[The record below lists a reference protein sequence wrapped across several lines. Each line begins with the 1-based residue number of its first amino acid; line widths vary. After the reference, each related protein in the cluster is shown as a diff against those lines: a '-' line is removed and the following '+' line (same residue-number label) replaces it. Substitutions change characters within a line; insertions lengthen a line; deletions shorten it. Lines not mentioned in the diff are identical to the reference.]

1 MLRIKVLWHLH
12 CCPIAVLCCD
22 PCASTRAK
30 FDAKPKIGSCRY
42 RIGLAHSLV
51 LKAGHFPLPIIVSA
65 NADGSQGNSRTL
77 SAFLWQAECV
87 ILAGK

>member
-1 MLRIKVLWHLH
+1 MLVDVRPRLLL
-12 CCPIAVLCCD
+12 PLSD
-22 PCASTRAK
+22 RFGP
-30 FDAKPKIGSCRY
+30 FD
-42 RIGLAHSLV
+42 LV
-51 LKAGHFPLPIIVSA
+51 LKVGHFPLPIIVSA